1 MTIKSPRQKRHE
13 KSQQAILDV
22 AAQLIVEHGYENL
35 SLREVA
41 RQADYSPAALYEYFA
56 SREDILFALSEQI
69 GSQML
74 ALMDKL
80 PASLPPLERIA
91 QLGQVYIRFAVSN
104 PAKFQLMNSLPS
116 RRKSLEQPVSPYS
129 PYTLVLEA
137 VNAAIK
143 AGDMKRPRGVHA
155 EEITYSLWALIHG
168 ASMLRLT
175 HLRDF
180 QADFERID
188 LMAIKTFL
196 KGLANE

>member
-41 RQADYSPAALYEYFA
+41 RLADYSPAALYEYFA
-56 SREDILFALSEQI
+56 SKEDILFALSEQI
-69 GSQML
+69 GNEML
-74 ALMDKL
+74 ALMEEV

-104 PAKFQLMNSLPS
+104 PAKFQLMNSLPPK
-116 RRKSLEQPVSPYS
+116 RKSLEQPVSSNS
-129 PYTLVLEA
+129 PYNLVLGA

-143 AGDMKRPRGVHA
+143 AGYIKRHRGVHA